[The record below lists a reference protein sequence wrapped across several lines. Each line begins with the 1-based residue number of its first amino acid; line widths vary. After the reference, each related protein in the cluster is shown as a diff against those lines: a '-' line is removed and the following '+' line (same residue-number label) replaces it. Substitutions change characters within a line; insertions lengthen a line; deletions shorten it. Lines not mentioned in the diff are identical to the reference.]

1 MSKEHQILHYLSE
14 GKSQRM
20 ISSALGVSR
29 NTVSSVAL
37 AARRSG
43 RSFPELL
50 ALDEASLFREL
61 LSIAAKMSPC
71 VRPQETAIPA

>member
-29 NTVSSVAL
+29 NVDIPVRGKRHSGPEGIIVPEYWASPF
-37 AARRSG
+37 RSAG
-43 RSFPELL
+43 NRL
-50 ALDEASLFREL
+50 
-61 LSIAAKMSPC
+61 
-71 VRPQETAIPA
+71 